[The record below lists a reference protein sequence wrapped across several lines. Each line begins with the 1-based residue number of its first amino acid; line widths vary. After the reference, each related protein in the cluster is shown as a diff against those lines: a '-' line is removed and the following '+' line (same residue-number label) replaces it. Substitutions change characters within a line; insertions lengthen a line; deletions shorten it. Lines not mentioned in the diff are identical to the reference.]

1 MLSNP
6 LETDRRFRTLKNALA
21 SYGARNTSQPPISDV
36 TTLKAAVAL
45 VLRARDP
52 LEILLVKRAV
62 SDADPWSGHM
72 ALPGGRYDKSDPDF
86 LSTAKR
92 ETIEEVG
99 IDLDQSALLLGRL
112 DDTSPSTHRLP
123 LLSISPFVFGV
134 SGDRNAH
141 VASSEIGQVFWVQ
154 IEGLMNPENH
164 CTVEIPLPEGPRAFP
179 CLSVEGEHV
188 WGLTYRILSQLFG
201 VITDERLER
210 SKL

>member
-112 DDTSPSTHRLP
+112 DDIATQHVQHLLDQDVFNALVSIKTD
-123 LLSISPFVFGV
+123 LLS
-134 SGDRNAH
+134 
-141 VASSEIGQVFWVQ
+141 
-154 IEGLMNPENH
+154 
-164 CTVEIPLPEGPRAFP
+164 FP
-179 CLSVEGEHV
+179 H
-188 WGLTYRILSQLFG
+188 
-201 VITDERLER
+201 
-210 SKL
+210 

>member
-62 SDADPWSGHM
+62 SDTDPWSGHM
-72 ALPGGRYDKSDPDF
+72 ALPGGRYDKSDPDL

-92 ETIEEVG
+92 ETVEEVG
-99 IDLDQSALLLGRL
+99 IDLDKSALLLGRL
-112 DDTSPSTHRLP
+112 DDTSPSTQRLP
-123 LLSISPFVFGV
+123 PLSISPFVFGL

-154 IEGLMNPENH
+154 IEGLMNPESH
-164 CTVEIPLPEGPRAFP
+164 CTVEIPLPGGPRAFP

>member
-6 LETDRRFRTLKNALA
+6 LEKDGHFRTLKNALA
-21 SYGARNTSQPPISDV
+21 SYGARNTSQPPSSDV
-36 TTLKAAVAL
+36 TTLRAAVAL

-52 LEILLVKRAV
+52 LEILLVKRAT
-62 SDADPWSGHM
+62 SDTDPWSGHM
-72 ALPGGRYDKSDPDF
+72 ALPGGRYDKLDLDL

-123 LLSISPFVFGV
+123 PLSISPFVFGV
-134 SGDRNAH
+134 SGDRDAH
-141 VASSEIGQVFWVQ
+141 VASSEIGQVFWVR
-154 IEGLMNPENH
+154 IEDLMNPENH
-164 CTVEIPLPEGPRAFP
+164 STVEIPLSGGPRAFP